1 MDLVVQ
7 TIIKND
13 TTIFRMSGDLNYD
26 GILYLKQVFE
36 DAISRGALRFILDME
51 NLRTISSYA
60 LSIILR
66 LNDAVKDRA
75 GSFKIICPA
84 GNVSDV
90 FNVLDIAAV
99 IPLYSSEEELWKN
112 DVQ

>member
-7 TIIKND
+7 TITKNN
-13 TTIFRMSGDLNYD
+13 TTIFRMAGDLNYD

-36 DAISRGALRFILDME
+36 EAFNRGALQFIIDME

-60 LSIILR
+60 LSIILK
-66 LNDAVKDRA
+66 LNDAVKDRQ
-75 GSFKIICPA
+75 GTFKIICPA

-99 IPLYSSEEELWKN
+99 IPLYSSEDELWKN
-112 DVQ
+112 TAQ